1 MDRDVTEH
9 TAKWLSLQQASEL
22 LGVHPAT
29 LRQWA
34 DQGRVRVFRTPGG
47 HRRFAEEDL
56 RSLIAK
62 PALTPQRA
70 AGVQVL
76 VQSALGRARLEV
88 TGGRLVNEPW
98 YRQFDEANKAR
109 HRELGRQLMNLL
121 MRYLMLNGEDEEDRR
136 VDILKQARRIGDSY
150 GVLAYREGLTLA
162 DAMRAFLF
170 FRDFLQES
178 VIQGQQI
185 AGDPLALVRQINRYV
200 NEVLLAMVH
209 AFEHGAER
217 GEPGTET

>member
-1 MDRDVTEH
+1 MDREVTEH
-9 TAKWLSLQQASEL
+9 VANWLSLQQASEL

-47 HRRFAEEDL
+47 HRRFAEEDV

-62 PALTPQRA
+62 PAGEPQRA
-70 AGVQVL
+70 SGVQVL
-76 VQSALGRARLEV
+76 VQSALGRTRLEV
-88 TGGRLVNEPW
+88 TGGRLVDEPW
-98 YRQFDEANKAR
+98 YRQFDEVNKAR
-109 HRELGRQLMNLL
+109 HRELGRELMNLL
-121 MRYLMLNGEDEEDRR
+121 MRYLVLNGEGEEGQRIE
-136 VDILKQARRIGDSY
+136 ILKQARQIGHSY
-150 GVLAYREGLTLA
+150 GTLAHLEGLSLT

-185 AGDPLALVRQINRYV
+185 ASDPIALVRQINRYV

-209 AFEHGAER
+209 AFENGAAHGERGAEA
-217 GEPGTET
+217 